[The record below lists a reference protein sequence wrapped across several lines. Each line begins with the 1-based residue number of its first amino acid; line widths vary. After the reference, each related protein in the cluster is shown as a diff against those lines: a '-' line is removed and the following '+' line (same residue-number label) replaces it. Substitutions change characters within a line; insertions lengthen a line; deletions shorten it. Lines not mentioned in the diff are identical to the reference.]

1 VQSTVDLMR
10 VEASEIIIYQQ
21 YEIYLIAHM
30 IQAIGYELS
39 RRILFV
45 GIFIYVLPDH
55 WLVNLNGG
63 ICSKSHP
70 DFRLKA

>member
-1 VQSTVDLMR
+1 
-10 VEASEIIIYQQ
+10 
-21 YEIYLIAHM
+21 M